1 MLGTTVLVGLYVA
14 IAIAILKH
22 HLYDIDLVINRTLVY
37 GSLTVVIAGM
47 FVTIDEVAQDRRKF
61 DLARSR
67 ERHALE
73 ERAKE
78 LEMIA
83 GSAPEVR
90 LIDTE
95 PTLALLLVTEEREEE
110 MTLIAVGSRRL
121 DTAKRAMLGSVS
133 TKILRTAS
141 GPVLVRPRERPEF
154 KEVP

>member
-1 MLGTTVLVGLYVA
+1 MA

-95 PTLALLLVTEEREEE
+95 PTLALLLVAEEREEE

>member
-1 MLGTTVLVGLYVA
+1 VLGTTVLVGLYVA

-95 PTLALLLVTEEREEE
+95 PTLALLLVAEEREEE

-121 DTAKRAMLGSVS
+121 PTAKRAMLGSVS

>member
-1 MLGTTVLVGLYVA
+1 VLGTTVLVGLYVA

-73 ERAKE
+73 E

-95 PTLALLLVTEEREEE
+95 PTLALLLVAEEREEE

>member
-1 MLGTTVLVGLYVA
+1 VLGTTVLVGLYVA

-95 PTLALLLVTEEREEE
+95 PTLALLLVAEEREEE

>member
-95 PTLALLLVTEEREEE
+95 PTLALLLVAEEREEE